1 MLGIN
6 LETDEQEG
14 FYNYYCTPYLFWAN
28 DSAKECLQ
36 KKIEGEGGILS
47 ACFLMNELFK
57 VLGYEGNQFMQASNQ
72 LYEVL
77 NVIQGPFYQSQ
88 GNILGKLSETESDL
102 LTQFEKIQYYWLKE
116 R

>member
-1 MLGIN
+1 MYDMLGIN

-77 NVIQGPFYQSQ
+77 NGKGQ
-88 GNILGKLSETESDL
+88 ILRSTSNTAPLTCGACNTQPEGL
-102 LTQFEKIQYYWLKE
+102 LTMA
-116 R
+116 